1 MNIQKNISLKNY
13 NTFHID
19 EEAYEMIEINTENEL
34 LESLSFAKK
43 EKRDVSILGG
53 GSNVLLTKPV
63 ENLLLKNNLKS
74 IKIISENEDGI
85 QIKFASGELW
95 HQCVLFC
102 VKNGYAGIENLS
114 LIPGT
119 IGAAPIQNI
128 GAYGVELKDV
138 FISLEAMDIFSF
150 EKKIFYAA
158 DCGFGYRES
167 VFKNEFKN
175 KYFIISVTLKL
186 QKKPIYKIEYG
197 DIQNT
202 LYEFFKNEINIKNIS
217 DAVIKIRNE
226 KLPNTD
232 EIGNGGSFFKNPI
245 IEKSLAEKLK
255 KEFETIPQFETENG
269 VKIPAA
275 WLIEQCGWKGYKQ
288 EDFGVHTKQ
297 ALVLVNYDN
306 AKGAQI
312 FTLSANIITSVQ
324 QRFNITL
331 EREVNVW

>member
-19 EEAYEMIEINTENEL
+19 EDAYEMIEINTENEL
-34 LESLSFAKK
+34 LETLSFAKK
-43 EKRDVSILGG
+43 EKRNISILGG
-53 GSNVLLTKPV
+53 GSNVLLTMPV

-74 IKIISENEDGI
+74 IEIVEEYEDDI

-102 VKNGYAGIENLS
+102 VKHGYGGIENLS

-138 FISLEAMDIFSF
+138 FISLEAMDVFSF
-150 EKKIFYAA
+150 EKIIFYAA

-226 KLPNTD
+226 KLPDPD

-255 KEFETIPQFETENG
+255 KEFEIMPQFDTDNG

-297 ALVLVNYDN
+297 ALVLVNYN
-306 AKGAQI
+306 HAEGAQI
-312 FTLSANIITSVQ
+312 FRLSTNIITTVQ